1 MDQGAAD
8 SSWRANLRRQLFALR
23 DKQWPRY
30 LFLAAIGFLVHLPA
44 LQGQP
49 VWDDDYLAHENP
61 FIKSPLL
68 AFEAFRHYLFLDSYS
83 PHYRPVQNLSF
94 MADYYFWNTD
104 PTGFHLTN
112 VLLHVASG
120 LLLYR
125 LLILLFRKGAGIWSN
140 TDPKS
145 KFTASVG
152 AFLITALWIVHP
164 VHSAAVDYI
173 SGRADSLAFLFAAGG
188 WLLVLRARGEA
199 SVTPAN
205 PGPEQATSPPI
216 GRTRPVASLPLQGK
230 QPRWL
235 RFALYLCAAFFA
247 LLALCSREVACV
259 WILLFL
265 IHTLVFANGI
275 RRKTKIV
282 TVICCVCVLAIYAGL
297 HQLPGGRAEK
307 GGSENWGA
315 PIRATLMLRALGD
328 YGRLMVFP
336 ADLHMERTIFEPNNY
351 RTRQSWRDSAN
362 SEYLSI
368 LGLCVLAAFAY
379 GCAKAGVGQRTRVVG
394 AIWFFS
400 AYLPI
405 SNIVLLNATVAEHWL
420 YLPSVGFL
428 IFLAGCAFDLPR
440 SFQRPLAGV
449 AAIAVVALGV
459 RSTVRS
465 TDWCDPETFYQ
476 RTLAAGGSGARVEVN
491 LGLIYGRHGDYAEA
505 EKLFR
510 HVLALTPN
518 YPIARTNLADVLS
531 RQGKLT
537 EAEALLTSGAKIAP
551 LESKDYPRTWM
562 GIYNLASFRHNA
574 HDDAGAIA
582 LLDHARLNYP
592 QVWELISCESE
603 LVRRTQGPLAALDL
617 VQDFVRKNWW
627 HHAARLAEGRLY
639 AEKGDTVLAI
649 QALRYAAMLDVH
661 DVEALRLIATMKMHE
676 NRLDEAFQ
684 AQRRAVARQPDQPSQ
699 YLLLSDI
706 LEKMGRSSEARA
718 ARAKVS
724 QLQALAMESGRG

>member
-1 MDQGAAD
+1 MNQGVAD
-8 SSWRANLRRQLFALR
+8 SSHRTTLRRQLAALR
-23 DKQWPRY
+23 EKQWPRY

-49 VWDDDYLAHENP
+49 VWDDDYLAHDNP

-68 AFEAFRHYLFLDSYS
+68 ALEAFRHYLFLDSYS

-112 VLLHVASG
+112 ILLHVGSG

-125 LLILLFRKGAGIWSN
+125 LLILLFRKGAGIWNNSDSRSN
-140 TDPKS
+140 
-145 KFTASVG
+145 FAASLA
-152 AFLITALWIVHP
+152 AFLIAALWIVHP

-188 WLLVLRARGEA
+188 WLLVLHGRVVQ
-199 SVTPAN
+199 S
-205 PGPEQATSPPI
+205 PGI
-216 GRTRPVASLPLQGK
+216 KLIFHSLAGICGVLS
-230 QPRWL
+230 
-235 RFALYLCAAFFA
+235 
-247 LLALCSREVACV
+247 LCSREIACV

-265 IHTLVFANGI
+265 VHTLAFARNI

-282 TVICCVCVLAIYAGL
+282 TVICCVCVLTIYAGL
-297 HQLPGGRAEK
+297 HQLPGERVEK
-307 GGSENWGA
+307 GGSEHWSA
-315 PIRATLMLRALGD
+315 PVRATFMLRSLGD

-336 ADLHMERTIFEPNNY
+336 ANLHMERTVFEPNNY
-351 RTRQSWRDSAN
+351 RTRQSWRNSAD

-368 LGLCVLAAFAY
+368 LGLCILAAFTY
-379 GCAKAGVGQRTRVVG
+379 GCAKAGIGQRMRVIG
-394 AIWFFS
+394 AIWFLA
-400 AYLPI
+400 AYLPV
-405 SNIVLLNATVAEHWL
+405 SNIVSLNATVAEHWL
-420 YLPSVGFL
+420 YLPSIGFL

-440 SFQRPLAGV
+440 SFQRPLTGIAV
-449 AAIAVVALGV
+449 FAVVALGV
-459 RSTVRS
+459 RSTIRS
-465 TDWCDPETFYQ
+465 TDWCDPETFYK
-476 RTLAAGGSGARVEVN
+476 RTLAAGGNGARAEVN
-491 LGLIYGRHGDYAEA
+491 LGLIYGRRGDYAEA

-510 HVLALTPN
+510 HVLEVIPN
-518 YPIARTNLADVLS
+518 YPIARTNLAEVLS
-531 RQGKLT
+531 RQGKVT
-537 EAEALLTSGAKIAP
+537 EAEVLLTNGARIAR
-551 LESKDYPRTWM
+551 LESKEYPRTWV
-562 GIYNLASFRHNA
+562 GIYNLAGLRHNA
-574 HDDAGAIA
+574 KDDVGAIA
-582 LLDHARLNYP
+582 LLDHARINYP
-592 QVWELISCESE
+592 QVWELVSCESE
-603 LVRRTQGPLAALDL
+603 LIRRTQGPEAALHL
-617 VQDFVRKNWW
+617 VEDFVRKNWW

-639 AEKGDTVLAI
+639 AENGDTSHSI

-699 YLLLSDI
+699 YILLSDI
-706 LEKMGRSSEARA
+706 LEKLGRSSEARA

>member
-1 MDQGAAD
+1 MDPSAAD
-8 SSWRANLRRQLFALR
+8 SSWRANLRGQLATLR

-30 LFLAAIGFLVHLPA
+30 LFLAATGFLVHLPA

-49 VWDDDYLAHENP
+49 VWDDDYLAHDNP

-68 AFEAFRHYLFLDSYS
+68 ALEAFRHYLFLDSYS

-104 PTGFHLTN
+104 PAGFHLTN
-112 VLLHVASG
+112 ILLHVGSG

-125 LLILLFRKGAGIWSN
+125 LLILLFRKGAGIWNN
-140 TDPKS
+140 TDS
-145 KFTASVG
+145 RSNFAASLA
-152 AFLITALWIVHP
+152 AFLIAALWMVHP

-188 WLLVLRARGEA
+188 WLLVLHGRAVQ
-199 SVTPAN
+199 S
-205 PGPEQATSPPI
+205 PGI
-216 GRTRPVASLPLQGK
+216 KLIFYSLAG
-230 QPRWL
+230 
-235 RFALYLCAAFFA
+235 
-247 LLALCSREVACV
+247 
-259 WILLFL
+259 ILLFL
-265 IHTLVFANGI
+265 VHTLAFARNI

-282 TVICCVCVLAIYAGL
+282 TVICCVCVLTIYAGL
-297 HQLPGGRAEK
+297 HQLPGERVEK
-307 GGSENWGA
+307 GGSEHWSA
-315 PIRATLMLRALGD
+315 PVRATLMLRSLGD

-336 ADLHMERTIFEPNNY
+336 ANLHMERTIFEPNNY
-351 RTRQSWRDSAN
+351 RTRQSWRNSAD

-368 LGLCVLAAFAY
+368 LGLCILAAFIY
-379 GCAKAGVGQRTRVVG
+379 GCAKAGIGQRMRVIG
-394 AIWFFS
+394 AIWFLA

-405 SNIVLLNATVAEHWL
+405 SNIVSLNATVAEHWL

-428 IFLAGCAFDLPR
+428 IFLAGCTFDLPR

-449 AAIAVVALGV
+449 AVFAVVALGM
-459 RSTVRS
+459 RSTIRS
-465 TDWCDPETFYQ
+465 TDWCDPETFYK
-476 RTLAAGGSGARVEVN
+476 RTLAAGGGGARVEVN
-491 LGLIYGRHGDYAEA
+491 LGLIYGRHGDYAKA

-537 EAEALLTSGAKIAP
+537 EAEALLTNAAKIAP
-551 LESKDYPRTWM
+551 LESKEYPRTWM
-562 GIYNLASFRHNA
+562 GIYNLAGLRHNA
-574 HDDAGAIA
+574 KDDAGAIA
-582 LLDHARLNYP
+582 LLDHARINYP
-592 QVWELISCESE
+592 QVWELVSCESE

-617 VQDFVRKNWW
+617 VQNFVRKNWW

-639 AEKGDTVLAI
+639 AENGDTSHSI

-699 YLLLSDI
+699 YILLSDI
-706 LEKMGRSSEARA
+706 LEKLGRSSEARA

>member
-1 MDQGAAD
+1 MNQSVAD
-8 SSWRANLRRQLFALR
+8 SPHRTTLRRQLAALR
-23 DKQWPRY
+23 EKQWPRY
-30 LFLAAIGFLVHLPA
+30 LFLAVIGFLVHLPA

-49 VWDDDYLAHENP
+49 VWDDDYLAHDNP

-68 AFEAFRHYLFLDSYS
+68 ALEAFRHYLFLDSYS

-104 PTGFHLTN
+104 PAGFHLTN
-112 VLLHVASG
+112 ILLHVGSG

-125 LLILLFRKGAGIWSN
+125 LLILLFRKGAGIWNN
-140 TDPKS
+140 TDS
-145 KFTASVG
+145 RSNFAASLA
-152 AFLITALWIVHP
+152 AFLIAALWMVHP

-188 WLLVLRARGEA
+188 WLLVLHGRAVQ
-199 SVTPAN
+199 S
-205 PGPEQATSPPI
+205 PGI
-216 GRTRPVASLPLQGK
+216 KLIFYSLAGICGVLS
-230 QPRWL
+230 
-235 RFALYLCAAFFA
+235 
-247 LLALCSREVACV
+247 LCSREIACV

-265 IHTLVFANGI
+265 VHTLAFARNI

-282 TVICCVCVLAIYAGL
+282 TVICCVCVLTIYAGL
-297 HQLPGGRAEK
+297 HQLPGERVEK
-307 GGSENWGA
+307 GGSEHWSA
-315 PIRATLMLRALGD
+315 PVRATLMLRSLGD

-336 ADLHMERTIFEPNNY
+336 ANLHMERTIFEPNNY
-351 RTRQSWRDSAN
+351 RTRQSWRNSAD

-368 LGLCVLAAFAY
+368 LGLCILAAFIY
-379 GCAKAGVGQRTRVVG
+379 GCAKAGIGQRMRVIG
-394 AIWFFS
+394 AIWFLA

-405 SNIVLLNATVAEHWL
+405 SNIVSLNATVAEHWL

-428 IFLAGCAFDLPR
+428 IFLAGCTFDLPR
-440 SFQRPLAGV
+440 RFQRPLAGV
-449 AAIAVVALGV
+449 AVFAVVALGM
-459 RSTVRS
+459 RSTIRS
-465 TDWCDPETFYQ
+465 TDWCDPETFYK
-476 RTLAAGGSGARVEVN
+476 RTLAAGGGGARVEVN
-491 LGLIYGRHGDYAEA
+491 LGLIYGRHGDYAKA

-537 EAEALLTSGAKIAP
+537 EAEALLTNAAKIAP
-551 LESKDYPRTWM
+551 LESKEYPRTWM
-562 GIYNLASFRHNA
+562 GIYNLAGLRHNA
-574 HDDAGAIA
+574 KDDAGAIA
-582 LLDHARLNYP
+582 LLDHARINYP
-592 QVWELISCESE
+592 QVWELVSCESE

-617 VQDFVRKNWW
+617 VQNFVRKNWW

-639 AEKGDTVLAI
+639 AENGDTSHSI

-699 YLLLSDI
+699 YILLSDI
-706 LEKMGRSSEARA
+706 LEKLGRSSEARA